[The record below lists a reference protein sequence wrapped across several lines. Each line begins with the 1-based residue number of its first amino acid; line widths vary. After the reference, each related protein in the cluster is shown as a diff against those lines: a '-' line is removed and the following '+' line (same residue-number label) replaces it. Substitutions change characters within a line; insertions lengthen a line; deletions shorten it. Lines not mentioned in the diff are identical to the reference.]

1 MKDFPNSWILYSSIY
16 LKTEKSTP
24 FKGSPPPPPRIG
36 HYKGPPSGVQDESQC
51 FYQQRYQLGIMWK
64 EMLA

>member
-1 MKDFPNSWILYSSIY
+1 MKDFPNSWILYSSMY

-24 FKGSPPPPPRIG
+24 FKASPPRIG

>member
-16 LKTEKSTP
+16 LKTEKRT
-24 FKGSPPPPPRIG
+24 PPPPRIG

>member
-16 LKTEKSTP
+16 LKTEKST
-24 FKGSPPPPPRIG
+24 PPPRIG